1 MQEQIYQLI
10 EQNEITW
17 KSLLLDLV
25 RNEHMDPWDV
35 NISLLTQKYIQKASE
50 LKQADLIFSGK
61 VLLAAALLLKL
72 KSKRLLSEDLDE
84 FDRLLAGPTEEQ
96 FADSLEAELLA
107 GEEQGLRAEIP
118 ELHPSVPLPR
128 QRKVSVLDLVRALE
142 KALEVR
148 HRRILRLAPPAPIAA
163 PERKFDV
170 TAAITELHL
179 RITSLFGSHGKLQFS
194 DLLRGGK
201 QDLIYTIIPLLH
213 LANQRNVDLYQEIP
227 FGEIGITPVHGG
239 IVEHGKE

>member
-35 NISLLTQKYIQKASE
+35 DISLLTQKYIQKASE
-50 LKQADLIFSGK
+50 LKQTDLILSGK

-72 KSKRLLSEDLDE
+72 KSKRLVSEDLDE

-96 FADSLEAELLA
+96 FADSLEAELFA
-107 GEEQGLRAEIP
+107 GEQQGFATEIP
-118 ELHPSVPLPR
+118 ELHPNVPLPR

-148 HRRILRLAPPAPIAA
+148 HRRLLRLTPPAPIAA

-170 TAAITELHL
+170 TAAITELQL
-179 RITSLFGSHGKLQFS
+179 RITSLFGSHGKLHFS
-194 DLLRGGK
+194 GLLRGGK

-213 LANQRNVDLYQEIP
+213 LANQRSVDLHQEIP
-227 FGEIGITPVHGG
+227 FGEISITPVHGG